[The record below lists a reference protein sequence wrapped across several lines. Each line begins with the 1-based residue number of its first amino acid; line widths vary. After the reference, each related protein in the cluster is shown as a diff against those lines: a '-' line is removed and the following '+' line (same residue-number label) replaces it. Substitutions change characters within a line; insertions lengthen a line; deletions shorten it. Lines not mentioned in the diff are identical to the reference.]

1 MVGRKGS
8 DPEPDLKKMT
18 VPDLPMKTIT
28 VIELLTKNIT
38 VLELPMK
45 VLYWNS
51 RNKIN
56 VSRIPILHNPEF
68 TIADIGGVV
77 DHHCLNFLFF
87 IPQANGSRH
96 LCYNKL
102 IILWTVD
109 LYL

>member
-45 VLYWNS
+45 KFLIQIPETKLMLPESRYFIIPNS
-51 RNKIN
+51 
-56 VSRIPILHNPEF
+56 PLLILVEL
-68 TIADIGGVV
+68 V
-77 DHHCLNFLFF
+77 
-87 IPQANGSRH
+87 
-96 LCYNKL
+96 
-102 IILWTVD
+102 IITV
-109 LYL
+109 